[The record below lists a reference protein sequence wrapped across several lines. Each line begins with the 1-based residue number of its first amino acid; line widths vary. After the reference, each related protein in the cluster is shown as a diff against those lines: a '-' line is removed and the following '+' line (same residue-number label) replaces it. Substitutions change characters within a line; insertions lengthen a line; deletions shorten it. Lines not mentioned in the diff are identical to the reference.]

1 LHALLAVLPIA
12 LVVAAMVA
20 GRWRASRAG
29 LLGLGAALVVAFSTF
44 GFGTTPGA
52 PGRLLAAG
60 GALVEALFAS
70 ATILWIVF
78 PALCLYELQAR
89 SGAFDVLR
97 SALTRLSG
105 DPRLLALLVAWFFA
119 LFMEGVAGFG
129 TPVALAAPIL
139 VSLGFTPVQAVSLA
153 LIGHAAGV
161 SFGAVG
167 TPVVPQMAATGLPA
181 LELSRGASLLHALLG
196 WILVAFLLRFS
207 GEGRLGL
214 RHWAAGAAAALFF
227 FVPFL
232 ALGTLVGPELPTLGG
247 ALLGGV
253 AFALVVRGR
262 GGSGGPDGRA
272 LARAALP
279 YLVLLALVLATR
291 LVPALQSALRSVV
304 WEWSLLESFAGRIE
318 PLYHPGTLL
327 VLGFVLGGIAQGRS
341 PRELGLAAAA
351 AARRLAPVVGALI
364 AMLALSRVMVHAG
377 MIHALAEA
385 AATTGAAWPLLAPFI
400 GMLGTF
406 VTGSAT
412 ASNILFAEFQDA
424 TSRTLGLRGALMQGA
439 QNFGAAVGNIV
450 CPHNIIAGG
459 ATVGLAGREGEV
471 LRMTVLVAAVY
482 ALAGGVLVYLIA

>member
-1 LHALLAVLPIA
+1 MRALLAALPIA
-12 LVVAAMVA
+12 LVVVAMVA
-20 GRWRASRAG
+20 GRWRAASAG
-29 LLGLGAALVVAFSTF
+29 LLGLGAALALAFSAF
-44 GFGTTPGA
+44 GFGATPGA
-52 PGRLLAAG
+52 YGRGLAAG
-60 GALVEALFAS
+60 GALVEALFTS

-97 SALTRLSG
+97 SALTRLSD

-139 VSLGFTPVQAVSLA
+139 VSLGFTPVQAVGLA

-181 LELSRGASLLHALLG
+181 LELARGAALLHALLG

-207 GEGRLGL
+207 GERPLAP

-227 FVPFL
+227 FVPFV
-232 ALGTLVGPELPTLGG
+232 ALGTLIGPELPTLGG
-247 ALLGGV
+247 ALIGGV
-253 AFALVVRGR
+253 AFALVVRRR
-262 GGSGGPDGRA
+262 GTGEGPGGRA

-291 LVPALQSALRSVV
+291 LVPALQAGLRGIV
-304 WEWSLLESFAGRIE
+304 WEWSLMDSFAGRME

-327 VLGFVLGGIAQGRS
+327 VLGFVLGGLGQGRS
-341 PRELGLAAAA
+341 ARELGAAAAA
-351 AARRLAPVVGALI
+351 AARRLAPVIAALI

-377 MIHALAEA
+377 MIRALAEA
-385 AATTGAAWPLLAPFI
+385 AAATGPAWPLLAPFI
-400 GMLGTF
+400 GVLGTF

-412 ASNILFAEFQDA
+412 ASNILFAEFQDVTA
-424 TSRTLGLRGALMQGA
+424 RTLGLRGALLQGA

-459 ATVGLAGREGEV
+459 ATVGLAGREGDV
-471 LRMTVLVAAVY
+471 LRMTVPVAAVY
-482 ALAGGVLVYLIA
+482 ALAGGVLVYFLA

>member
-1 LHALLAVLPIA
+1 VHALLAILPIA

-29 LLGLGAALVVAFSTF
+29 LLGFGAALVVAFSAF
-44 GFGTTPGA
+44 GFGATPGA
-52 PGRLLAAG
+52 PGRLLATG
-60 GALVEALFAS
+60 GALVEALFTS

-97 SALTRLSG
+97 SGLTRLSG

-139 VSLGFTPVQAVSLA
+139 VSLGFTPVKAVSLA

-181 LELSRGASLLHALLG
+181 LELSRAASLLHALLG

-207 GEGRLGL
+207 GEGRPGL

-232 ALGTLVGPELPTLGG
+232 ALGALAGPELPTLGG

-253 AFALVVRGR
+253 AFSVVVRS
-262 GGSGGPDGRA
+262 GGAGEGPDGRA

-279 YLVLLALVLATR
+279 YFVLLALILATR
-291 LVPALQSALRSVV
+291 LLPALQAGLRGVV
-304 WEWSLLESFAGRIE
+304 WEWSLLERFAGRME

-341 PRELGLAAAA
+341 PRQLGLAAAA

-385 AATTGAAWPLLAPFI
+385 AATTGAAWPLLAPFV

-424 TSRTLGLRGALMQGA
+424 TSRTLGLRGALLQGA

-450 CPHNIIAGG
+450 CPHNIVAGG

-471 LRMTVLVAAVY
+471 LRATVLVAAVY
-482 ALAGGVLVYLIA
+482 ALAGGLLVLLLA